1 MYWIVFRCSFT
12 VQNSGKHRLFCTGL
26 RPNLFLLHCIIVQVW
41 KTSQYLWL
49 CGCFCQ
55 KTSSLMDRS
64 GYRFPL
70 ISAGRFTVI
79 RVSRGVRHCWHNALC
94 SCLCNV
100 HKDPEQS
107 SLPLY
112 WHLKMSLTH
121 WGFSV
126 RGAYSGIKLWL
137 SVISYNLQM
146 AWLVEMLKTIRSYSF
161 SCIKWEAHGSSGIYF
176 NMHQSPHQI
185 LQLVLQLSSHFPL
198 DSI

>member
-1 MYWIVFRCSFT
+1 M
-12 VQNSGKHRLFCTGL
+12 QNPGKHRLFCTGL
-26 RPNLFLLHCIIVQVW
+26 RPNLFLFHCIIVRVW
-41 KTSQYLWL
+41 KTSQFLWS

-55 KTSSLMDRS
+55 KISSLMDHN

-70 ISAGRFTVI
+70 ISAGCFTVI

-94 SCLCNV
+94 SCLYNV

-107 SLPLY
+107 SLPLSLAFKNVINT
-112 WHLKMSLTH
+112 LKL
-121 WGFSV
+121 SV
-126 RGAYSGIKLWL
+126 RGACCGIKLWL
-137 SVISYNLQM
+137 SVISCNLQM

-161 SCIKWEAHGSSGIYF
+161 SCIKWGAHGSSSIYF

-185 LQLVLQLSSHFPL
+185 LQLVFQLSSHFPL